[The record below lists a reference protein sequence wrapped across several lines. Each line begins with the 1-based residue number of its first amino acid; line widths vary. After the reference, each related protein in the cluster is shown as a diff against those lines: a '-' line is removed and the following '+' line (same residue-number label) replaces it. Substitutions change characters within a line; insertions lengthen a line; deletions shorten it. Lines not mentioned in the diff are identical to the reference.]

1 MIGTGDIPLGLS
13 GGVGSCT
20 IRARSGARPLGPHTS
35 ASNTPSASTS
45 ASVGEL
51 GQSLGTRS
59 NGRPPEASHQTPE
72 IGTGATKEALEKKD
86 ATKNATILEHNKKTQ
101 SQQAY

>member
-13 GGVGSCT
+13 EGVNSGT

-35 ASNTPSASTS
+35 ASTTPS